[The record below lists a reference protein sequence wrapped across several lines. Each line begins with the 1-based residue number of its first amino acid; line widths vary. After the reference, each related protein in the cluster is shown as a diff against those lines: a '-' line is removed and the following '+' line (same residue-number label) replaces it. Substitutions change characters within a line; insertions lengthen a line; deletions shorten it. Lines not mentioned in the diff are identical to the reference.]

1 MKYDCEIIRDL
12 LPIYKDGVTNKKSSE
27 IIEEHLKECEAC
39 EKYYNSLNEPEIA
52 LPDAVVKENQSIVTY
67 GKRIRKRRRSVFAIV
82 ASAISVLLLGI
93 FLMAAYLVVTGG
105 PAIKTSDINNYGYFY
120 NFKGYS
126 NLYIFPTT
134 IPQAARI
141 DSYYYYQRDTFLD
154 PTCQIYLEYSLSK
167 EAYDTEVLR
176 LSKIVETYENENFK
190 GKENKIVYDT
200 ENFKY
205 PAYVTIFNSNH
216 CYEYA
221 LLNEE
226 EHKIIYVFT
235 QYIGLNKVKFDK
247 KYLPKDFGDEKNS
260 KGFNI
265 YYSDAGNGLGY
276 FERHRR

>member
-39 EKYYNSLNEPEIA
+39 EEYYNALNDPEIA
-52 LPDAVVKENQSIVTY
+52 LPEAVVKENQSIITY

-82 ASAISVLLLGI
+82 ASAISVLLLGT

-154 PTCQIYLEYSLSK
+154 PTSQIYLEYSLSE
-167 EAYDTEVLR
+167 EAYNTEVLR
-176 LSKIVETYENENFK
+176 LSKIVETYENENF
-190 GKENKIVYDT
+190 
-200 ENFKY
+200 
-205 PAYVTIFNSNH
+205 
-216 CYEYA
+216 
-221 LLNEE
+221 
-226 EHKIIYVFT
+226 
-235 QYIGLNKVKFDK
+235 
-247 KYLPKDFGDEKNS
+247 
-260 KGFNI
+260 
-265 YYSDAGNGLGY
+265 
-276 FERHRR
+276 RR